1 VGDWSGTVPTYA
13 AGDEVKASN
22 MQIESAIETALT
34 GAWTDWSASLTITA
48 SPTPPTKGDSTYSA
62 RYARL
67 SKLVIFQFKVTIGST
82 FVAGSGT
89 YIFGIPYPAHAADEQ
104 VGAAYMLDSGTA
116 NRIGVCA
123 IVGTGGLSVFRDGL
137 ATALSDTGPGTAW
150 AAGDQVRCS
159 IIYEAA

>member
-1 VGDWSGTVPTYA
+1 VGDWTGTVPTYA

-22 MQIESAIETALT
+22 MQIETSIETALT
-34 GAWTDWSASLTITA
+34 SQFVDWSTSFTITA

-62 RYARL
+62 RYTRVG
-67 SKLVIFQFKVTIGST
+67 KLVFFEFKVTIGST

-89 YIFGIPYPAHAADEQ
+89 YSFSLPFAAHAADEQ
-104 VGAAYMLDSGTA
+104 VGPAYMLDSGTA
-116 NRIGVCA
+116 NRTGVCA
-123 IVGTGGLSVFRDGL
+123 ITGTSGLSVFRDGL

-159 IIYEAA
+159 ITYEAA